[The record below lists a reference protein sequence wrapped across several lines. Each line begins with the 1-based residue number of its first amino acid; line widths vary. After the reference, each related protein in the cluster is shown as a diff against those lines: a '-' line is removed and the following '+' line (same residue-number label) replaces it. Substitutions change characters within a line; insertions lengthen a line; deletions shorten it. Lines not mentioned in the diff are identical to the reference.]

1 LKLFGTIN
9 GQNLEIRSLLDN
21 AGLGVEVR
29 GAVAMTVTMTH
40 PSTISERSVTLELPT
55 PVSQLTQ
62 DWQEL

>member
-1 LKLFGTIN
+1 M
-9 GQNLEIRSLLDN
+9 
-21 AGLGVEVR
+21 VR
-29 GAVAMTVTMTH
+29 GSVAMTVTMTH